1 MQTALSKMTGP
12 NAGQNRLFSLFSCF
26 YRGRPSPRSY
36 LPERL
41 GHPHEAGIFRIG
53 SDHEIESP
61 THLQHGG
68 VFAQNFADQLA
79 DVTLARYLDQSRH
92 QEITEPAPLPVAAHL
107 DRVFGLA
114 VIRIRREAR
123 HPEDLIGVGRKR
135 D

>member
-79 DVTLARYLDQSRH
+79 DVTLARSAPSPGHSRFASA
-92 QEITEPAPLPVAAHL
+92 APRADGSAPSS
-107 DRVFGLA
+107 R
-114 VIRIRREAR
+114 
-123 HPEDLIGVGRKR
+123 
-135 D
+135 